1 MEIKMTSL
9 AQIHTA
15 SEDNGSH
22 TRTICVAAAAA
33 LALSLGTAHADATLD
48 KIRANKD
55 VTIGVLLNGG
65 PTGSIDPSSQRFI
78 GWNPELARQLARE
91 LGVSATLVQVQP
103 SNRVQFLQSG
113 KVDLLIA
120 SIDWNPE
127 RGAIMGFAPTPFY
140 KVGGTAIAPKGSGLK
155 RWEDLR
161 GKSVCAS
168 QGGSYARILGSEYGA
183 QVKGFKGSAE
193 ALLALRGGNCVASVH
208 DTTLIHPL
216 LKTNSDW
223 KDYEAPIALPLGE
236 APSVVWTRK
245 GENDTVA
252 AVDQII
258 QGWHRTGWLIET
270 EKRLGITPALPALV
284 ELQTQFRA
292 SSTTAAK

>member
-1 MEIKMTSL
+1 MSMRFFSVHRLPFALGTL
-9 AQIHTA
+9 T
-15 SEDNGSH
+15 
-22 TRTICVAAAAA
+22 AAA
-33 LALSLGTAHADATLD
+33 LLAGAAHADATLD

-65 PTGSIDPSSQRFI
+65 PTGSIDPSTQRFI

-127 RGAIMGFAPTPFY
+127 RAEVMGFAPTPFY
-140 KVGGTAIAPKGSGLK
+140 KVGGTAIARKGSGLNN
-155 RWEDLR
+155 WEELR
-161 GKSVCAS
+161 GKPVCAS
-168 QGGSYARILGSEYGA
+168 QGGSFARILGAEYGA

-208 DTTLIHPL
+208 DTTLIYPL
-216 LKTNSDW
+216 LKTNTDW
-223 KDYEAPIALPLGE
+223 KDYDAPITVPLGE

-245 GENDTVA
+245 GEADTIA
-252 AVDQII
+252 AVNLVI
-258 QGWHRTGWLIET
+258 QNWHRTGWLIET
-270 EKRLGITPALPALV
+270 EKRLGITPPLPALV
-284 ELQTQFRA
+284 ELRQQA
-292 SSTTAAK
+292 LQAAKAR

>member
-1 MEIKMTSL
+1 MTALPRIARSL
-9 AQIHTA
+9 WT
-15 SEDNGSH
+15 
-22 TRTICVAAAAA
+22 CAAATAV
-33 LALSLGTAHADATLD
+33 LATLAGTAHADATLD
-48 KIRANKD
+48 KIKANKD

-65 PTGSIDPSSQRFI
+65 PTGSIDPSNQRFI

-120 SIDWNPE
+120 SIEWNAD

-140 KVGGTAIAPKGSGLK
+140 KVGGTAIARKGSGIT

-161 GKSVCAS
+161 GKPVCAS
-168 QGGSYARILGSEYGA
+168 QGGSYARILGSEYGV

-216 LKTNSDW
+216 LKTNADW

-245 GENDTVA
+245 GENDTIA

-284 ELQTQFRA
+284 ELQQQFQ
-292 SSTTAAK
+292 SPQKTAAK